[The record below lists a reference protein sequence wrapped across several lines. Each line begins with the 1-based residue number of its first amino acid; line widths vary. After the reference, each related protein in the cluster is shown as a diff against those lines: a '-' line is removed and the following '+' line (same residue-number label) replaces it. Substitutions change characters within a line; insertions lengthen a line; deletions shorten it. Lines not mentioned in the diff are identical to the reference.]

1 MINQLVILL
10 TNIVPTVTLSLLLLL
25 IFKINYLTQSS
36 IKMKKTKIL
45 VFGLISALTILSCN
59 QKETD
64 FIDPLITNR
73 DTTVNPSD
81 DFFMYANGGWFK
93 RNPIPASER
102 SNGIF
107 RTIGDT
113 INSQIKQI
121 CEKSAAMTDAKKGSN
136 EQKIG
141 DFYASGMDTLS
152 IEKLGLSPLKSD
164 IQKIKNISDVP
175 SLLNTIAY
183 LHTIGGNPAFSAYV
197 GQDDKNSDKYA
208 IFLSQGGLGMG
219 NRDYYF
225 NTDKETVHIRNE
237 YVKHLEAISELIGY
251 SDEVAK
257 KNAQIIMKMET
268 ELAQNSRKLEALRDP
283 IKNYNKMSI
292 SELNKTTPNID
303 WKVVTSAMGLKNV
316 DTVIVGQ
323 PEFYVSLNKM
333 IKSYSLEDWKAYLEW
348 DLVDSYASYLN
359 KSIEKQ
365 NFYFFSTVMSGV
377 KEQKPRWKRIVEQT
391 DGALGELIGQ
401 IYVKEYLPKGSKE
414 KLLEIGNNI
423 RDVYAERIKNL
434 DWMSEA
440 TKKKALNKLSKIVM
454 KVGYPDKWKDMSS
467 VEINRDTY
475 LANIM
480 ATNKWAINDM
490 ISKYGKPVD
499 RTEWGMYPQTYNAYY
514 NPSNNEICVPACN
527 ILVPG
532 FEGRMPDDAV
542 LYGIIGGST
551 FGHEITHGFDDQGS
565 QYDEKGNLNNWWTAE
580 DLKKFQSK
588 TKLIVEQYS
597 KYEALPGKFVN
608 GDATQGENIA
618 DLGGVVMGFEAFK
631 KTAQYKNKEKISG
644 LTPEQRFFLGYGYA
658 WMVNIKP
665 ESLANQ
671 LLTDVHAPAK
681 YRING
686 VVENMP
692 EFHKAFNIKPGSKM
706 RRTDNELVSIW

>member
-1 MINQLVILL
+1 MKPIINMRIYKLSFL
-10 TNIVPTVTLSLLLLL
+10 IVTIALSL
-25 IFKINYLTQSS
+25 S
-36 IKMKKTKIL
+36 
-45 VFGLISALTILSCN
+45 SCN
-59 QKETD
+59 QKEAD
-64 FIDPLITNR
+64 FQDPLITNR

-121 CEKSAAMTDAKKGSN
+121 CEKSAAMTDAVKGSN

-141 DFYASGMDTLS
+141 DFYASGMDTLT
-152 IEKLGLSPLKSD
+152 IEKLGLSPLKED
-164 IQKIKNISDVP
+164 LNKIKSIKDIP
-175 SLLNTIAY
+175 SLLA
-183 LHTIGGNPAFSAYV
+183 TIGYLNSIGTNPGFSFYV
-197 GQDDKNSDKYA
+197 GQDDKNSAKYA
-208 IFLSQGGLGMG
+208 VFLGQGGLGMG

-225 NTDKETVHIRNE
+225 NTDKETVNIRNE
-237 YVKHLEAISELIGY
+237 YVKHLQAIAELMGNTQ
-251 SDEVAK
+251 EVAK
-257 KNAQIIMKMET
+257 KNAISIMKMET
-268 ELAQNSRKLEALRDP
+268 ELAKNSRKLEVLRDP
-283 IKNYNKMSI
+283 IKNYNKMSVGD
-292 SELNKTTPNID
+292 LNKVTPNVD
-303 WKVVTSAMGLKNV
+303 WKSMTASIGIKNV
-316 DTVIVGQ
+316 DTLIVGQ
-323 PEFYVSLNKM
+323 PEFYKALNQM
-333 IKSYSLEDWKAYLEW
+333 VKSYSIEDWKTYLEW
-348 DLVDSYASYLN
+348 DLVNSYASYLN
-359 KSIEKQ
+359 AAFEKQ

-391 DGALGELIGQ
+391 DGSLGELIGQ
-401 IYVKEYLPKGSKE
+401 VYVKEYLPKGSKE

-423 RDVYAERIKNL
+423 RTVYAERIKKL
-434 DWMSEA
+434 DWMSEE
-440 TKKKALNKLSKIVM
+440 TKKKALFKLSKIEM
-454 KVGYPDKWKDMSS
+454 KVGYPDKWKDLSS
-467 VEINRDTY
+467 ITINRNSF
-475 LANIM
+475 LENIK

-499 RTEWGMYPQTYNAYY
+499 RTEWGMYPQTCNAYY

-565 QYDEKGNLNNWWTAE
+565 QYDEKGNLNNWWTEE
-580 DLKKFQSK
+580 DLKKFKAK
-588 TKLIVEQYS
+588 TKLIVEQFA

-631 KTAQYKNKEKISG
+631 KSAQYKNKEKISG
-644 LTPEQRFFLGYGYA
+644 LTPEQRFFLAYGYA

-665 ESLANQ
+665 ESLAQQ
-671 LLTDVHAPAK
+671 LLTDVHSPAK

-686 VVENMP
+686 PLENNP
-692 EFHKAFNIKPGSKM
+692 DFYKAFDIKPGSKM
-706 RRTDNELVSIW
+706 RRSDSERVVIW